1 MLQVFSI
8 YFYALFDYGA
18 TLSFLTPLVAKK
30 FNVLLDVLMEPFPV
44 ITPVG
49 DFVVAIRDFRCCTI
63 YSPN

>member
-30 FNVLLDVLMEPFPV
+30 FNVLPNVTLKLIFFT
-44 ITPVG
+44 TPVG
-49 DFVVAIRDFRCCTI
+49 DFVMGRRVFKSVPI
-63 YSPN
+63 